1 MKVTTFK
8 LPNIG
13 GLSEEPFKVEVPLIE
28 RGGNGPKVIY
38 ISEEEPDEDD
48 IENGKYLSGEQGTIV
63 NNALKQASLFA
74 KVVPSKELFLYIPPC
89 HSKTDQDSDM
99 SLAFDRIQDL
109 VERFEPDVIVL
120 FGFKDARRY
129 INTKSGKNLSPEH
142 VKEFRGRIIRL
153 KHLGRLKKVKILFTL
168 PFSSFASLNPKR
180 FSSEVNLIGFAI
192 RDVEIAYLGKNLY
205 TLPDIDKKKL
215 HLIDNIED
223 YRKFYKKLVTAKYVS
238 IDTEG
243 KNLNR
248 VYGNVLYCVLFCMD
262 GKNVYMV
269 PYMHPKSPFMPNE
282 LREIQETL
290 KHYFEFGESIF
301 HIYQNAKFDLLMFF
315 SQLKIEFYNHKLYDL
330 MVGEMNLDENRKFLK
345 TLIKST
351 YSLKYI
357 TANRGGSR
365 GYENTAISKDQRH
378 NMAAFSLEEI
388 LEYGALDVFNP
399 YHLAQFQIKEAKRR
413 GPAYKGFLKAVTNIG
428 SDKLLSFV
436 EMERF
441 GLPVDKDYIVS
452 QMAPES
458 AINKE
463 RQKYVDTL
471 LNLPSVKKAN
481 EILCKQRG
489 IPTKAIGLLSG
500 TAGSP
505 MVFSP
510 RKEDHIQLLFF
521 DVCAIQ
527 PLAKNAKG
535 GGKTDKAF
543 LSEYKDKFKEVEI
556 VSEIRNLNVLANT
569 YIKGLLKTLVSSED
583 NKDMRLRATYDFIR
597 IITGRSGACLTAETP
612 IYVLDERRI
621 VPIKDIKAGDWVWSF
636 DSKLNP
642 VATQVKKAWRTK
654 KAKTV
659 TVVYQGG
666 NGTSGDITGSQKI
679 IRCTD
684 DHRFRLRDGKYK
696 KAKDLKPGDRV
707 LAIER
712 RVSASGYSY
721 MSWTGMLNGD
731 AKAIANKRPWE
742 HRVAAKCDDP
752 EFIVHHKNRNKLDN
766 RPLNLEVMTQ
776 EQHKEHH
783 ARDENILAS
792 TREKHRQITLARMA
806 KGFKPPTAGVGE
818 GHVNWIHLNKKETIK
833 LLWKAAGRVNKLAD
847 ALGCDRSILY
857 NKLKYYGI
865 DHRKISKYFDGDNKK
880 ITKKRIEEARKMNS
894 YCKAAKHLRVSYYK
908 AKELLESDYNHVI
921 TAVYSNGDKEEWV
934 YDLEIPKHHN
944 FIANG
949 VCVHNSNPSLQNIP
963 THGRLA
969 KIIKRIFR
977 ANHGLIMVKTDMSSH
992 EVRLWGML
1000 ARDPAMARAFG
1011 VKFKALR
1018 ELRVLLADNQ
1028 KLDYEFNKFLE
1039 DSDWDNIKEADAKRA
1054 LIKRQSNNPDLKR
1067 ALECQLAFEA
1077 ADLHRVNYSFL
1088 YKTDPLDVTKVQR
1101 SGFKAVV
1108 FGAIYERSARTL
1120 AITDMF
1126 KKEIRPFFLKF
1137 VKRTINS
1144 EDQEYI
1150 WEQTKKFNKEIE
1162 PYVEKAQALT
1172 DVMFNYFKKGSNW
1185 LTKVKEEVSTKYH
1198 TVSIFGNVRH
1208 LWGML
1213 HTNRSVQN
1221 KSIRRGPNSRV
1232 QGAASDCV
1240 YSGSRLFR
1248 ECIWYVKVKS
1258 GIDLGVKQ
1266 CNAVH
1271 DSSELET
1278 SILMLPLILYYLEHS
1293 YTTLVHKRL
1302 KETFGFDPYI
1312 GLETDTEIG
1321 PHLGKMGTFNGSEA
1335 NLLKL
1340 VAQSIDWQI
1349 ENLGYDLKRDALL
1362 KGVRHNW
1369 RIVNKYWS
1377 KEMKDCLKHEHHKPN
1392 YTMLI
1397 QPEMVKDLNLITKV

>member
-38 ISEEEPDEDD
+38 ISEEAPDEDD

-109 VERFEPDVIVL
+109 VERFKPDVIVL
-120 FGFKDARRY
+120 FGFKNARRY

-269 PYMHPKSPFMPNE
+269 PYMHPKSPFMPKE

-413 GPAYKGFLKAVTNIG
+413 GPAYNGFLKAVTNIG

-463 RQKYVDTL
+463 RQEYVDTL

-481 EILCKQRG
+481 EILCKQKG

-597 IITGRSGACLTAETP
+597 IITGRSGA
-612 IYVLDERRI
+612 
-621 VPIKDIKAGDWVWSF
+621 K
-636 DSKLNP
+636 
-642 VATQVKKAWRTK
+642 
-654 KAKTV
+654 
-659 TVVYQGG
+659 
-666 NGTSGDITGSQKI
+666 
-679 IRCTD
+679 
-684 DHRFRLRDGKYK
+684 
-696 KAKDLKPGDRV
+696 
-707 LAIER
+707 
-712 RVSASGYSY
+712 
-721 MSWTGMLNGD
+721 
-731 AKAIANKRPWE
+731 
-742 HRVAAKCDDP
+742 
-752 EFIVHHKNRNKLDN
+752 
-766 RPLNLEVMTQ
+766 
-776 EQHKEHH
+776 
-783 ARDENILAS
+783 
-792 TREKHRQITLARMA
+792 
-806 KGFKPPTAGVGE
+806 
-818 GHVNWIHLNKKETIK
+818 
-833 LLWKAAGRVNKLAD
+833 
-847 ALGCDRSILY
+847 
-857 NKLKYYGI
+857 
-865 DHRKISKYFDGDNKK
+865 
-880 ITKKRIEEARKMNS
+880 
-894 YCKAAKHLRVSYYK
+894 
-908 AKELLESDYNHVI
+908 
-921 TAVYSNGDKEEWV
+921 
-934 YDLEIPKHHN
+934 
-944 FIANG
+944 
-949 VCVHNSNPSLQNIP
+949 NPSLQNIP

-1039 DSDWDNIKEADAKRA
+1039 DSNWDSIKEADAKRA

-1185 LTKVKEEVSTKYH
+1185 LTKVKEEVATKYH

-1302 KETFGFDPYI
+1302 KDTFGFDPYI